1 MGHRF
6 QNYQFKFLLV
16 LFTIIGCAISTF
28 GQGELTISEILRSN
42 LPAENSLPYSDN
54 LSFINGKA
62 KGLPLLENLQFR
74 TETDEFTFDQQEYL
88 LRFNLNSTEERKAY
102 DKVLST
108 NQAIYTLKQEEY
120 ISETMQD
127 VYQAVVSYYFDMKK
141 LEVSKNNLLVLRDK
155 KKVISKLLASS
166 DKVNINNWL
175 SNQDDIVSES
185 SDSLSFELSLDKVES
200 KYFLIDEQ
208 LVSVSFDDFIT
219 IDRIEQVA
227 IEYLSNLAPN
237 TSVKLAY
244 AEENNARAEFD
255 LEKAETEKIIDFFQ
269 VRYQADRDVSFQK
282 ELAFSSSIN
291 IPTNG
296 TNRMKKNEAA
306 LEVWDKKYNRILEE
320 EKINERIYSNILNL
334 NSAISKYRALEKVIK
349 DQKLEETYSEY
360 VKIGNASPLTL
371 LGIQKNINRY
381 QNKLLGAKEN
391 VYEAYLEVLEGSS
404 LYGINPKKNYLSN
417 SVGDY

>member
-185 SDSLSFELSLDKVES
+185 SDSLSLELSLDRVEN

-244 AEENNARAEFD
+244 AEENN
-255 LEKAETEKIIDFFQ
+255 
-269 VRYQADRDVSFQK
+269 V
-282 ELAFSSSIN
+282 AFSSSIN